1 MAVDIGSTIQELIQ
15 AINEEKGTQYYI
27 KNIGGTCGNSLQGNG
42 SSQYVITKLKNQR
55 KPQISDFV
63 IKIYSTPND
72 YGQNVIVEQI
82 TDIVGSVTVADDDE
96 TVTIGSCT
104 HIERYFANGKNG
116 EDGITDIADQY
127 VRIWDLDT
135 GIYRLTYEGTKYI
148 YYYGATN
155 TSMTAKSLVDKPI
168 IYVNSYSSGSSE
180 YRIWVS
186 FTANE
191 GTSSRIISGYTTATY
206 GSVNYKN
213 ISSLLTTGQVRNDL
227 TYDINNQSYVLSAYQ
242 GYLLKQSIDEINN
255 KIGDSA
261 NKIPYF
267 TISTDHPSSETT
279 TIQNL
284 YENIVDVLGAGFP
297 VTLLNV
303 TGYFV
308 KLGVLDIVSRGNV
321 KLVTFMDFGS
331 QSIYSGEVSSTDKIS
346 VIFENLKPLATTDV
360 ASTTTDG
367 LMSADDKKKLMYH
380 INDDSVETTYLD
392 IGIDDWSAGV
402 YMKKSNGS
410 NVVDIYG
417 DEVTVNDKPII
428 TPSDIDGIDTW
439 YGGMDELFVDAADG
453 ICWAEL
459 LALYDGSGNAFWNTI
474 AHRRI
479 PITAGHGIEF
489 EPDTDLG
496 IVQINATGGSGGS
509 GNVQQIYQV
518 IDSTGN
524 HEIPIGSKHFEFT
537 ITAHGGSAEAAV
549 DFGEVYMAPI
559 DESRTY
565 KVVGNNDGN
574 CWNISCTDTK
584 VLDNDDT
591 PYLYIYESSCIL
603 KNSDGSNW
611 IAFETI
617 SDVNTNYNST
627 VTDSSSIGKRL
638 GEVAIGRKII
648 CQGIYD
654 GNPVL
659 AIKFISK
666 SIATGVVTHFTLFRT
681 DGTST
686 DEKSISEFASLEISC
701 SSQIITPRVVN
712 AKISSIAPSYYTGID
727 GAINI
732 VDFYISSMSCD
743 AVIIGGYYLL

>member
-27 KNIGGTCGNSLQGNG
+27 KNIGGTCGNSLQGSG

-168 IYVNSYSSGSSE
+168 IYVNYYNSGSSE
-180 YRIWVS
+180 YKTWVS
-186 FTANE
+186 ITAHE
-191 GTSSRIISGYTTATY
+191 GTSGRIISGYTTATY
-206 GSVNYKN
+206 GSVNYKT

-227 TYDINNQSYVLSAYQ
+227 TYDTSNQSYVLSAYQ
-242 GYLLKQSIDEINN
+242 GYVLKQEIDKINQ

-267 TISTDHPSSETT
+267 TISTNHPLSETI

-284 YENIVDVLGAGFP
+284 YDNLADSFDGVPP
-297 VTLLNV
+297 VVLLNV

-308 KLGVLDIVSRGNV
+308 KFGVLDINSRGDV
-321 KLVTFMDFGS
+321 KLITFMDLGS

-360 ASTTTDG
+360 ATTTTDG

-380 INDDSVETTYLD
+380 IDDDSVETTYLD
-392 IGIDDWSAGV
+392 IGIDDWTAGV
-402 YMKKSNGS
+402 QMKQLNGS

-417 DEVTVNDKPII
+417 DEVTVNGK
-428 TPSDIDGIDTW
+428 
-439 YGGMDELFVDAADG
+439 
-453 ICWAEL
+453 
-459 LALYDGSGNAFWNTI
+459 TI
-474 AHRRI
+474 ATTATATTESDGLMSADDKKLVDSYFNYSMEDTSYIEMYANDGDSGLNLHGLDVELYGDNVQISGGDSINLVSILGRI
-479 PITAGHGIEF
+479 DITADSYVYTSADAGVVISAPTIDMYGDVTINDEPVASRIYGVDSEITIYPRSVGSYFRVTACVSDADEIDIGGLCYALVSGVSNYISIEGHVY
-489 EPDTDLG
+489 D
-496 IVQINATGGSGGS
+496 S
-509 GNVQQIYQV
+509 
-518 IDSTGN
+518 IDSGVYRVAIAVTIVYDDGTEPEM
-524 HEIPIGSKHFEFT
+524 HHFT
-537 ITAHGGSAEAAV
+537 T
-549 DFGEVYMAPI
+549 
-559 DESRTY
+559 
-565 KVVGNNDGN
+565 N
-574 CWNISCTDTK
+574 C
-584 VLDNDDT
+584 DDT
-591 PYLYIYESSCIL
+591 GL
-603 KNSDGSNW
+603 
-611 IAFETI
+611 
-617 SDVNTNYNST
+617 
-627 VTDSSSIGKRL
+627 
-638 GEVAIGRKII
+638 
-648 CQGIYD
+648 GIYD
-654 GNPVL
+654 
-659 AIKFISK
+659 
-666 SIATGVVTHFTLFRT
+666 
-681 DGTST
+681 TSV
-686 DEKSISEFASLEISC
+686 
-701 SSQIITPRVVN
+701 SQSTF
-712 AKISSIAPSYYTGID
+712 YTGI
-727 GAINI
+727 I
-732 VDFYISSMSCD
+732 CP
-743 AVIIGGYYLL
+743 